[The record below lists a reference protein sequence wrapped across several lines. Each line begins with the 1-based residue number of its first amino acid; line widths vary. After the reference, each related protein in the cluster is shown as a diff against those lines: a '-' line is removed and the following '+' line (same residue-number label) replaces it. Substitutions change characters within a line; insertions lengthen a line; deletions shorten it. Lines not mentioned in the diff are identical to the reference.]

1 MKRNT
6 IVPWCGFM
14 ILNFGLHAQ
23 TRALTLTPNHFPS
36 KVLATDW
43 NLFCSTFL
51 QNPYPSTLSTNEMCQ
66 FFQLQ
71 SPFASCK
78 MQDWFTELM
87 QHFKIVYGKQSTQ
100 MRKYLSDSFS
110 FCLFRSVCLLAR
122 GLKNPSRCPLQIVLH
137 WVSHT
142 SPGSS
147 CQTGDSLRVS
157 NHPSSGLKLQPGK

>member
-1 MKRNT
+1 MEHKLR
-6 IVPWCGFM
+6 IVPWCGFI

-87 QHFKIVYGKQSTQ
+87 QHFKIVYVKQSTQ

-110 FCLFRSVCLLAR
+110 FCLFRSVCLLVR
-122 GLKNPSRCPLQIVLH
+122 GLKTHLAVHCRLCCTGWATPARGPAARLVTVSGWETVLH
-137 WVSHT
+137 
-142 SPGSS
+142 
-147 CQTGDSLRVS
+147 RV
-157 NHPSSGLKLQPGK
+157 